1 MNEYSAK
8 DIEVLEGLE
17 PVRHRPGMYV
27 GGTDENAYH
36 HLASEIIDNSIDE
49 AVAGFASEI
58 HISLDENNR
67 LTITDNGRGIP
78 IDPHPKFPNKSALE
92 VIFSTLHAGGK
103 FSNKAYNTSGGLHGV
118 GSSVVNALSSEL
130 VVDVIKNGFINRQT
144 FSRGEVTSAL
154 TQIEPKKGSGTSVS
168 FIPDTQIFGDELR
181 FKPVRLY
188 RLARSKAFLSKGVKI
203 YWKCAPSLLTEEDK
217 LPEKDLFHYPN
228 GVEDYLSEIMQ
239 KKSPLL
245 PKMFTGEAP
254 LQKDTGERIEWAIC
268 WLDNQDGFL
277 NSYCNTIP
285 TREGGTHE
293 SGLRAVLLK
302 GLKNFGEMVGNK
314 KISMLTSDDILRDG
328 CILISVF
335 YKTPLFIGQTKDKL
349 SSTEVT
355 RLVENAM
362 RDYFDHYLTGNV
374 KAGTVLLERCIEN
387 AEIRLKARKVKE
399 TGRKTATKRLRLP
412 GKLTDC
418 SRKSKEDTE
427 IFIVEGDSAGGTAK
441 QARNRET
448 QAILPLRGKVMNVAN
463 ASMEKFQANKELA
476 DLTEALGCD
485 SGKNFNLERLRYE
498 RVVIMTDA
506 DVDGAHIAALLM
518 TFFYKKMPQLIAEGH
533 LYLALPPLYKIAHK
547 TRTEYAFDDAA
558 KEELMRTVFKNKKPD
573 VSRFK
578 GLGEMRASQ
587 LKETTMNPKTR
598 QLLRVIIPSRTEED
612 LEDAEKTRQIVENL
626 MGKKADARYRFIKEN
641 AKFVKEVSS
650 I

>member
-1 MNEYSAK
+1 MNDYSAK

-17 PVRHRPGMYV
+17 PVRHRPGMYI

-49 AVAGFASEI
+49 AVAGYATEI
-58 HISLDENNR
+58 HITLDENNR

-78 IDPHPKFPNKSALE
+78 IDSHPKFPDKSALE

-118 GSSVVNALSSEL
+118 GSSVVNALSSDL
-130 VVDVIKNGFINRQT
+130 IVDVIKDGFLHRQT
-144 FSRGEVTSAL
+144 FSRGQTTSKIA
-154 TQIEPKKGSGTSVS
+154 QIEPKKGSGTSVS
-168 FIPDTQIFGDELR
+168 FIPDTQIFGEELR
-181 FKPVRLY
+181 FKPIRLY
-188 RLARSKAFLSKGVKI
+188 RLARAKSFLSKGVKI
-203 YWKCAPSLLTEEDK
+203 YWQCASSLITEEEK
-217 LPEKDLFHYPN
+217 VPEKDLFHYPN
-228 GVEDYLSEIMQ
+228 GVSDYLTEILA

-245 PKMFTGEAP
+245 PKIFAGEAP
-254 LQKDTGERIEWAIC
+254 LQKDTGERIEWAIS
-268 WLDNQDGFL
+268 WLDNDDGFL

-293 SGLRAVLLK
+293 SGLKSLLLK
-302 GLKNFGEMVGNK
+302 GLKNFGNMIGNK
-314 KISMLTSDDILRDG
+314 KTGMLTSEDILRDA

-374 KAGTVLLERCIEN
+374 KAGTLLLERCIEN

-399 TGRKTATKRLRLP
+399 TGRKSATKRLRLP

-418 SRKSKEDTE
+418 SQKDRAGTE

-441 QARNRET
+441 QARERKT

-463 ASMEKFQANKELA
+463 ASSEKFENNKELS
-476 DLTEALGCD
+476 DLTEALGTGV
-485 SGKNFNLERLRYE
+485 GKHFDLEKLRYE
-498 RVVIMTDA
+498 KVVIMTDA
-506 DVDGAHIAALLM
+506 DVDGAHIASLLM
-518 TFFYKKMPQLIAEGH
+518 TFFYRKMPQLIEHGH
-533 LYLALPPLYKIAHK
+533 LYLALPPLYKLAHK
-547 TRTEYAFDDAA
+547 TQTEYAFDDTA
-558 KEELMRTVFKNKKPD
+558 KDELMRTTFKGKKPD

-587 LKETTMNPKTR
+587 LKETTMDPKTR
-598 QLLRVIIPSRTEED
+598 QLLRVIIPKRTEED
-612 LEDAEKTRQIVENL
+612 LEDAEKTREMVENL
-626 MGKKADARYRFIKEN
+626 MGKKADARYRFITEN

-650 I
+650 V